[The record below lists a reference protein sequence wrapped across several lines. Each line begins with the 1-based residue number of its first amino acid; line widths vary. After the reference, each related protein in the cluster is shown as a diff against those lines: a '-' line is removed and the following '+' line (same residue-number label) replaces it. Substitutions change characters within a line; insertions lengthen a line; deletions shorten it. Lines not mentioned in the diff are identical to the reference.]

1 VSDRPG
7 RTTTDW
13 EVDGVVDDSL
23 PAGWRR
29 HARAAHLA
37 LFQRWVGTPKGRWL
51 KTDLQEERSL
61 ERSLLPSLPGTWL
74 GIDVAFSVASTSRR
88 AGVPAAVSDVRLL
101 PFADGAFEGILST
114 STLDHF
120 DVATDIDVAMREL
133 RRVLA
138 PGGRLVLTLDN
149 PQNPLIRLRNALPER
164 SRAHA
169 LVPFHVGPTL
179 SAADGRAALEHA
191 GFDVLASEH
200 LLHAPHIVGTRS
212 ARWSWFERRALPA
225 FDRLAATRVAR
236 YSGHYVAFL
245 ASPSVS

>member
-1 VSDRPG
+1 MA
-7 RTTTDW
+7 TDW

-37 LFQRWVGTPKGRWL
+37 LLERWIGPVDGRWL
-51 KTDLQEERSL
+51 KTDLQEERSAA
-61 ERSLLPSLPGTWL
+61 RSLLPSLPGRWC
-74 GIDVAFSVASTSRR
+74 GIDVAFSVAATSRR
-88 AGVPAAVSDVRLL
+88 AGVPAAVSDVRAL
-101 PFADGAFEGILST
+101 PFADGAFDGILST

-120 DVATDIDVAMREL
+120 DVVTDIDVALREL

-138 PGGRLVLTLDN
+138 PGGRLLLTLDN
-149 PQNPLIRLRNALPER
+149 PQNPLIRLRNALSKR
-164 SRAHA
+164 SRLSA

-179 SAADGRAALEHA
+179 SEEAGRAALARA

-212 ARWSWFERRALPA
+212 ARWPWVERRALPL
-225 FDRLAATRVAR
+225 FDRLAATRLAR

-245 ASPSVS
+245 AAPRVS